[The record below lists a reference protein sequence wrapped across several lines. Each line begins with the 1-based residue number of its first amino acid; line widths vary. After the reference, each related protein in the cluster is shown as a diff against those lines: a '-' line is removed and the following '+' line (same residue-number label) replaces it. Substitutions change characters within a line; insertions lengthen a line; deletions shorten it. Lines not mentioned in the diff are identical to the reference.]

1 MNLPVAT
8 LPQNRRITPEKA
20 LHLFRASVASLPANA
35 VYIFKFKILHIPPV
49 FSPVVTYKSFFANH
63 VGLKIATWVSNTVA
77 NARTGV
83 RAGPPAEQEAMR
95 WQRTTAGSRDTRR
108 SHQQL
113 SRNRPAPLFRTLPI
127 SRHRKDCEN
136 EGRHSLAAG
145 IAAVVSRPV
154 FPVGRAVRPLRSA
167 ILLR

>member
-63 VGLKIATWVSNTVA
+63 IGLKIATWVSNRATRLRTPEQEFGQVRQRSRKRCGGNGRQLGA
-77 NARTGV
+77 ATGV
-83 RAGPPAEQEAMR
+83 ALVNN
-95 WQRTTAGSRDTRR
+95 SV
-108 SHQQL
+108 
-113 SRNRPAPLFRTLPI
+113 
-127 SRHRKDCEN
+127 
-136 EGRHSLAAG
+136 AAG
-145 IAAVVSRPV
+145 QRLYSEH
-154 FPVGRAVRPLRSA
+154 FPFPGIGKIVKTKDGTVWQPEVLH
-167 ILLR
+167 

>member
-63 VGLKIATWVSNTVA
+63 VGLKIATCVSNTVA

-83 RAGPPAEQEAMR
+83 RAGPSAQQEAKR
-95 WQRTTAGSRDTRR
+95 CGGNGRQLGAATRVALINNSVATGQRLYSEHFPFPGIGKIVKTKDGTVWQPEVL
-108 SHQQL
+108 H
-113 SRNRPAPLFRTLPI
+113 
-127 SRHRKDCEN
+127 
-136 EGRHSLAAG
+136 
-145 IAAVVSRPV
+145 
-154 FPVGRAVRPLRSA
+154 
-167 ILLR
+167 